1 MIYVKGDIFLLISVT
16 DGEKLDDSSDNDKD
30 DDKEE
35 SGSGDSVQEN
45 EESDGKKFELLS
57 DAIFVKGLQQY

>member
-1 MIYVKGDIFLLISVT
+1 MT